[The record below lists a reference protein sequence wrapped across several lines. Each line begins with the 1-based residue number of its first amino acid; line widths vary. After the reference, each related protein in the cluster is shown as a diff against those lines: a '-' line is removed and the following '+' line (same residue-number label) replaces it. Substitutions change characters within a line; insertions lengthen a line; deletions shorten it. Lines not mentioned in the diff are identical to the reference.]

1 MEETEKKAESIY
13 ITEEELGT
21 SYRETPEYG
30 PYRPAPAEAT
40 RGSAA
45 QEMRVCPGCQ
55 RLIPTDLSYCQAC
68 GFGPMKARP
77 TIHKEKY
84 PSTAALL
91 AILPALLG
99 FFGIGHFYVERLGTG
114 FLFLFA
120 GFALV
125 GAGIYCIMEYLSGKD
140 VGLWL
145 IVIGIAYIG
154 LLVWQVFDAHAQAV
168 EYNRM
173 FED

>member
-21 SYRETPEYG
+21 SYKEAPNYG
-30 PYRPAPAEAT
+30 PYRSAPAEES
-40 RGSAA
+40 RSSAA

-55 RLIPTDLSYCQAC
+55 RLISTKLIYCQAC
-68 GFGPMKARP
+68 GCGPLKAKLP
-77 TIHKEKY
+77 KDGEKS
-84 PSTAALL
+84 PGTAALL

-125 GAGIYCIMEYLSGKD
+125 GAGIYCALNLDLMWVL
-140 VGLWL
+140 
-145 IVIGIAYIG
+145 VIGIAYIG